1 MRQVCPLAHLCLALA
16 VCIPAA
22 RAIEGF
28 DPHGTGPRYPTSA
41 NGELTDKPAL
51 PAHRIANGAITI
63 DGRLD
68 EGDWIAAPA
77 AIGFT
82 QFEPDRRG
90 DPCEETVFKVIYDD
104 DAIYF
109 GVACLRLNGEPITS
123 CLSRRDNITSSDR
136 IRIYI
141 DPYHDLTTG
150 YHFRINPHGVKEDYY
165 NYGDLYHDGSWD
177 AVWVAD
183 TYRDEEGWYAE
194 IRIPFSSVR
203 YRAAESM
210 TWGFNVFQ
218 YIHSRG
224 QRTAWS
230 NWDRDQNGFMSRSGA
245 ITGITGIRPPR
256 QLEIAPYL
264 VGSTTDPS
272 DPTAHGYYEEDW
284 RNFGNVGADVKY
296 GVTADLTLN
305 ATIQPDFGQIE
316 ADPSEL
322 NRSPD
327 ETIFG
332 EKRPFFIEG
341 AQFFWHPDFTVFYS
355 RRIGTGNQN
364 SRIRYAGKLTGKMTG
379 DISTALL
386 VAATDETNEG
396 QAHNAFKD
404 GRKEALYAISRFG
417 KQFHDGL
424 YSFNVMQ
431 TAVLRDEAT
440 FAYDTRNGY
449 VTGSDFELNFKDR
462 AYQVTGSYVGS
473 IIDPRPT
480 LATPECDP
488 KPRYGSG
495 SRFEIKK
502 ASGDWRWALTTRV
515 HSKKLDLNDFGY
527 LSDPDHYAVQAW
539 VTRVYN
545 ADDETALISRA
556 SAHLRWY
563 KSWIYADRTFADP
576 NNRDAE
582 LWSYDRGHRLRE
594 PLHFEADLG
603 TRNCWGFWCGGNVS
617 PEGTDQRVTRWA
629 PDYSYRGPLMTKPKN
644 YDAWVGF
651 NTDSRKNSTLNM
663 GLNWNQDGEGSCGI
677 SSFCSLN
684 WIQNSRMNHEL
695 SASTSKQHRDAQ
707 WVQNI
712 ENPGGGIGNV
722 SYIFGELDERVW
734 DLTLRS
740 SMLFNRDKSL
750 ELYVQ
755 PFLVV
760 GDFSNPRELATPD
773 SYDLRPYPAYDI
785 TSRDDVYGSVNVN
798 MVYRWEYRPGSTLFL
813 VWAHTRNSY
822 VQRRFLDDPTEFTNE
837 FSSAPL
843 FDNEPENRYM
853 IKVSYWFPI

>member
-256 QLEIAPYL
+256 QLEIAP
-264 VGSTTDPS
+264 
-272 DPTAHGYYEEDW
+272 
-284 RNFGNVGADVKY
+284 
-296 GVTADLTLN
+296 
-305 ATIQPDFGQIE
+305 
-316 ADPSEL
+316 
-322 NRSPD
+322 
-327 ETIFG
+327 
-332 EKRPFFIEG
+332 
-341 AQFFWHPDFTVFYS
+341 
-355 RRIGTGNQN
+355 
-364 SRIRYAGKLTGKMTG
+364 
-379 DISTALL
+379 
-386 VAATDETNEG
+386 
-396 QAHNAFKD
+396 
-404 GRKEALYAISRFG
+404 
-417 KQFHDGL
+417 
-424 YSFNVMQ
+424 
-431 TAVLRDEAT
+431 
-440 FAYDTRNGY
+440 
-449 VTGSDFELNFKDR
+449 
-462 AYQVTGSYVGS
+462 
-473 IIDPRPT
+473 
-480 LATPECDP
+480 
-488 KPRYGSG
+488 
-495 SRFEIKK
+495 
-502 ASGDWRWALTTRV
+502 
-515 HSKKLDLNDFGY
+515 
-527 LSDPDHYAVQAW
+527 
-539 VTRVYN
+539 
-545 ADDETALISRA
+545 
-556 SAHLRWY
+556 
-563 KSWIYADRTFADP
+563 
-576 NNRDAE
+576 
-582 LWSYDRGHRLRE
+582 
-594 PLHFEADLG
+594 
-603 TRNCWGFWCGGNVS
+603 
-617 PEGTDQRVTRWA
+617 
-629 PDYSYRGPLMTKPKN
+629 
-644 YDAWVGF
+644 
-651 NTDSRKNSTLNM
+651 
-663 GLNWNQDGEGSCGI
+663 
-677 SSFCSLN
+677 
-684 WIQNSRMNHEL
+684 
-695 SASTSKQHRDAQ
+695 
-707 WVQNI
+707 
-712 ENPGGGIGNV
+712 
-722 SYIFGELDERVW
+722 
-734 DLTLRS
+734 
-740 SMLFNRDKSL
+740 
-750 ELYVQ
+750 
-755 PFLVV
+755 
-760 GDFSNPRELATPD
+760 
-773 SYDLRPYPAYDI
+773 
-785 TSRDDVYGSVNVN
+785 
-798 MVYRWEYRPGSTLFL
+798 
-813 VWAHTRNSY
+813 
-822 VQRRFLDDPTEFTNE
+822 
-837 FSSAPL
+837 
-843 FDNEPENRYM
+843 
-853 IKVSYWFPI
+853 